1 MSPTDSRPLLLTGFE
16 PFEGFAINSSYEG
29 IKHLA
34 GTSVRGVPIVV
45 RELPVSFSRIEP
57 ALHQVLDEVRPRAVV
72 SFGLA
77 PGRAVSVERVAL
89 NVAHVN
95 RPSRHFRTEGDNEG
109 DRPYLLQLSK
119 RGPDLLWSTLPTEAI
134 ERSVRRTLASMRTR
148 IVPWLSNSAGTFLC
162 NAAFYHLM
170 QWASHPRRRVPAGF
184 IHVPPLRTAQ
194 ESGQARLGSFSL
206 PQLRRV
212 VQTVVGT
219 VVRSV

>member
-1 MSPTDSRPLLLTGFE
+1 MSRISSRPLLLTGFE
-16 PFEGFAINSSYEG
+16 PFEGFAVNSSYAG
-29 IKHLA
+29 IEHLA
-34 GTSVRGVPIVV
+34 GTRVRGVPIVV
-45 RELPVSFSRIEP
+45 RELPVSFRKIAP
-57 ALHQVLDEVRPRAVV
+57 TLRQILDEIRPRAVV

-77 PGRAVSVERVAL
+77 PGRAVSIERVAL

-95 RPSRHFRTEGDNEG
+95 RPSRHFMTDADNDG
-109 DRPYLLQLSK
+109 HRPYLLQLSTT
-119 RGPDLLWSTLPTEAI
+119 GTDLLWSTLPTEAI

-184 IHVPPLRTAQ
+184 IHVPPLRTRQ

-212 VQTVVGT
+212 VETVVGT